1 MRGNLYQLAEMIMK
15 DGGLIEDDEDSED
28 GGQTS
33 GINYDDQEYD
43 EEGLG

>member
-28 GGQTS
+28 GG
-33 GINYDDQEYD
+33 INYDDHEYD
-43 EEGLG
+43 DEGLG